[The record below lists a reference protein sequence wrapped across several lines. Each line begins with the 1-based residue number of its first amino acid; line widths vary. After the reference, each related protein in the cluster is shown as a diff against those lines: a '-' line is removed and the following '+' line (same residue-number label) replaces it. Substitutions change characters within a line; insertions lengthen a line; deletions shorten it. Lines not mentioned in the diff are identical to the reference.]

1 MVMDTGP
8 IVERDKG
15 WETKVTQPQLVI
27 VDGCLRGEKVEGTVY
42 SSSK

>member
-1 MVMDTGP
+1 MVTDTGF
-8 IVERDKG
+8 ERDKG